1 MKRIIIAMLLVLA
14 GCQWAAAS
22 TDDSTAAREI
32 YNRYASRRGYTAKI
46 KHSQGVSLVWITAKN
61 DAKWQTLK
69 EELSPLGTDSLVS
82 QALQLSGT
90 YSWGWD
96 STAAA
101 KVSSTSRSISMV
113 HTANDSSAIGNAIS
127 AMLPASARLI
137 LPEVKYDSAVAVT
150 KTVVYENGKL
160 KEEKT
165 EVKTDEQLDSLRS
178 QLIKSSLV
186 KDAAKHAGTSH
197 IMVANDDERTVCLC
211 FYASD
216 EDLLSLVFL
225 AAALLGK

>member
-1 MKRIIIAMLLVLA
+1 MKHIIFAMLLALA

-61 DAKWQTLK
+61 DAKWKALK

-82 QALQLSGT
+82 QALQLSGLPDT
-90 YSWGWD
+90 NS
-96 STAAA
+96 AA
-101 KVSSTSRSISMV
+101 KVSSTSHSISMV
-113 HTANDSSAIGNAIS
+113 DTAADSSAIGYVIS
-127 AMLPASARLI
+127 AMLPAGARHI

-165 EVKTDEQLDSLRS
+165 EVKTDEQLDDCRAKL
-178 QLIKSSLV
+178 LENELV
-186 KDAAKHAGTSH
+186 KNAAKHVGTGH

-211 FYASD
+211 FYASGD
-216 EDLLSLVFL
+216 DILSLVFL
-225 AAALLGK
+225 ATALLGK

>member
-1 MKRIIIAMLLVLA
+1 MIAMLLVLA

-32 YNRYASRRGYTAKI
+32 YNRYASRRGYTATI

-61 DAKWQTLK
+61 DAKWQELK
-69 EELSPLGTDSLVS
+69 GEMTTFETPIPID
-82 QALQLSGT
+82 
-90 YSWGWD
+90 
-96 STAAA
+96 TAKTADR
-101 KVSSTSRSISMV
+101 VSSKSLSLTRMEVVDTSNLCNLSKLMIP
-113 HTANDSSAIGNAIS
+113 T
-127 AMLPASARLI
+127 
-137 LPEVKYDSAVAVT
+137 EVKYDSAVAVT

-186 KDAAKHAGTSH
+186 KDSVKHAGTSH
-197 IMVANDDERTVCLC
+197 IMVSNDDERTVCLC
-211 FYASD
+211 FYSSD
-216 EDLLSLVFL
+216 EDLLSLIFL
-225 AAALLGK
+225 ATALLGK

>member
-14 GCQWAAAS
+14 GCQWAAAT

-32 YNRYASRRGYTAKI
+32 YNRYASRRGYKAKV
-46 KHSQGVSLVWITAKN
+46 KHSQGVSLVWITAKS
-61 DAKWQTLK
+61 DAKWQSLK
-69 EELSPLGTDSLVS
+69 EELSPLGTDSPIS
-82 QALQLSGT
+82 QVLKQSSLPDT
-90 YSWGWD
+90 
-96 STAAA
+96 AA

-113 HTANDSSAIGNAIS
+113 HTANDSSAIGNVIS
-127 AMLPASARLI
+127 TLLPSGVRHMLPD
-137 LPEVKYDSAVAVT
+137 VQYDSAVAVT
-150 KTVVYENGKL
+150 KTVVYKNGKL
-160 KEEKT
+160 MDEKT
-165 EVKTDEQLDSLRS
+165 EVKTDEQLDSLRN

-186 KDAAKHAGTSH
+186 KDAVKHAGTSH

-225 AAALLGK
+225 ATALLGK

>member
-32 YNRYASRRGYTAKI
+32 YNRYASRRGYIAKI

-61 DAKWQTLK
+61 DAKWQELK
-69 EELSPLGTDSLVS
+69 GEMTTFETPIPID
-82 QALQLSGT
+82 
-90 YSWGWD
+90 
-96 STAAA
+96 TAKTADR
-101 KVSSTSRSISMV
+101 VSSKSLSLTRMGVVDTSNLCNLSKLMIP
-113 HTANDSSAIGNAIS
+113 T
-127 AMLPASARLI
+127 
-137 LPEVKYDSAVAVT
+137 EVKYDSAVAVT

-197 IMVANDDERTVCLC
+197 IMVSNDDERTVCLC
-211 FYASD
+211 FYSSD
-216 EDLLSLVFL
+216 EDLLSLIFL
-225 AAALLGK
+225 ATALLGK

>member
-1 MKRIIIAMLLVLA
+1 MKRIFIAMLLVLA
-14 GCQWAAAS
+14 GCQWAAAA

-32 YNRYASRRGYTAKI
+32 YNRYASHQGYTAKI
-46 KHSQGVSLVWITAKN
+46 KHSQGVSFVWITAKN
-61 DAKWQTLK
+61 DAKWQALK
-69 EELSPLGTDSLVS
+69 GELAPLGTDSLVS
-82 QALQLSGT
+82 QALQLSGLPNT
-90 YSWGWD
+90 N
-96 STAAA
+96 TAA

-113 HTANDSSAIGNAIS
+113 HTANDSSSIGSVIS
-127 AMLPASARLI
+127 TMLPAGARHI
-137 LPEVKYDSAVAVT
+137 LPDVKYDSAVAVT

-160 KEEKT
+160 REEKT

-178 QLIKSSLV
+178 QLMKNDLV

-225 AAALLGK
+225 ATALLGK

>member
-14 GCQWAAAS
+14 GCQWAAAA

-61 DAKWQTLK
+61 DAKWQALK
-69 EELSPLGTDSLVS
+69 EELSPFGTDSLVS
-82 QALQLSGT
+82 QVLQRSALSDT
-90 YSWGWD
+90 
-96 STAAA
+96 AA

-113 HTANDSSAIGNAIS
+113 HTAADSSAIGNVINT
-127 AMLPASARLI
+127 MLPVGARHI

-150 KTVVYENGKL
+150 KTVVYKNGNL
-160 KEEKT
+160 ECEQT

-186 KDAAKHAGTSH
+186 KDAVRHTGTDH
-197 IMVANDDERTVCLC
+197 ITVANDDERTVCIC
-211 FYASD
+211 FYASG

-225 AAALLGK
+225 ATALLGK